1 MMTKKFI
8 NNNGKYCLL
17 GKQYNILFDISTTMP
32 DDLLMKDYNLHINKR
47 TSQELMIGNITWSN

>member
-1 MMTKKFI
+1 MTTKKFI

-32 DDLLMKDYNLHINKR
+32 DDLLMEDYNLHINKR
-47 TSQELMIGNITWSN
+47 TS